1 MFLVA
6 QVFEHSCCSSSFRA
20 GLDLKLSTEKHVRFL
35 LQIVSSVPAFR
46 DIYLHLLVQKKIST
60 TISIIF
66 SSTVMPSVLTANL
79 LNSQLS

>member
-46 DIYLHLLVQKKIST
+46 DIYLHLLVRKKILA
-60 TISIIF
+60 TISIVF
-66 SSTVMPSVLTANL
+66 SSTIMRLGLTANL
-79 LNSQLS
+79 FNSQLS